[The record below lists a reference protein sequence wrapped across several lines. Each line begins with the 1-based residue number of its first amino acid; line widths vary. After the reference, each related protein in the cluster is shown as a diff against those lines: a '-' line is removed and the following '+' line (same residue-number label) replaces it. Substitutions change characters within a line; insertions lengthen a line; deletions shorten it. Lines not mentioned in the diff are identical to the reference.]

1 MIRARIGGFLVLRSA
16 DQTTDDEY
24 LWSDQPPVPM
34 SDIPDWAFKGFRGDG
49 NPRTKHHDQ

>member
-16 DQTTDDEY
+16 DQTTYDEY

-34 SDIPDWAFKGFRGDG
+34 SDIPDWAFKGFRGSG
-49 NPRTKHHDQ
+49 NPRAKHHDQ